1 MSKRTKKERT
11 MASQRTPEQLKTVIL
26 KAAQHPIAV
35 GGMQNF
41 SYPKLAAETERK
53 SVLGACAVGR
63 VITGNTCYTY
73 CH

>member
-1 MSKRTKKERT
+1 
-11 MASQRTPEQLKTVIL
+11 MASQRTSEQLKTVIL
-26 KAAQHPIAV
+26 KATQHPIAV

-53 SVLGACAVGR
+53 SVLGACSVSR